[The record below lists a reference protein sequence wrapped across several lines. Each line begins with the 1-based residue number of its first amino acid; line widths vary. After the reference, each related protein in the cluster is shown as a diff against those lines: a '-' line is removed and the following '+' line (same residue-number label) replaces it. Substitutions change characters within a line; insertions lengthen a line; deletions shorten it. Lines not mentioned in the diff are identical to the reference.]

1 MNVSDTELV
10 TSILKT
16 SGYELTENEN
26 QADIALLN
34 TCSVREN
41 AEQRV
46 FNRVHIIK
54 RNAKKQGKNLII
66 GILGCIVSNKKEQLL
81 KDLPIDLIVGP
92 DRYKKLPGILDL
104 IILKNNIS
112 KKKRSAFDLSGF
124 ETYSDIVPTRK
135 GGVSAWVAIT
145 RGCNNF
151 CSYCIVPYTR
161 GRERSMPFDNVIDE
175 VKHLVVDGY
184 KEVTLLGQNVNS
196 YKYEGYGFVDLLRK
210 VSDVDGLKR
219 IRFMSPHPKDFPIEL
234 IKLMAERDNICNH
247 IHLPLQSGNSRVLKM
262 MNRTYTKESY
272 LGLVD
277 TIKKNIPDIVLTT
290 DIIIG
295 FPTETEEEYLDTVD
309 VVKKVVYDSA
319 FIFKYSPRPHTK
331 ATKDYKDDVSD
342 KDKKDRIVNLN
353 KIQDEI
359 SLENNK
365 SLLGTKLE
373 VLVEK
378 KGTKKSKTDFQ
389 ARTCGSKLVVIN
401 EKDCVV
407 GDIMDVTVTDYT
419 INVLMAK

>member
-1 MNVSDTELV
+1 
-10 TSILKT
+10 
-16 SGYELTENEN
+16 
-26 QADIALLN
+26 
-34 TCSVREN
+34 
-41 AEQRV
+41 
-46 FNRVHIIK
+46 
-54 RNAKKQGKNLII
+54 
-66 GILGCIVSNKKEQLL
+66 
-81 KDLPIDLIVGP
+81 
-92 DRYKKLPGILDL
+92 
-104 IILKNNIS
+104 
-112 KKKRSAFDLSGF
+112 
-124 ETYSDIVPTRK
+124 
-135 GGVSAWVAIT
+135 
-145 RGCNNF
+145 
-151 CSYCIVPYTR
+151 
-161 GRERSMPFDNVIDE
+161 
-175 VKHLVVDGY
+175 
-184 KEVTLLGQNVNS
+184 
-196 YKYEGYGFVDLLRK
+196 
-210 VSDVDGLKR
+210 
-219 IRFMSPHPKDFPIEL
+219 
-234 IKLMAERDNICNH
+234 
-247 IHLPLQSGNSRVLKM
+247 M